1 TNDAMKLIK
10 CIIRQEK
17 LTQVIEQLSPIVPGM
32 TISEVR
38 GHGRQGG
45 HQTVYRGIE
54 YHLTLLPKVMIEIAI
69 DDNKVDDVVKVIGEA
84 TKNGELGDGRIV
96 ICAMEEVYHVRT
108 GFMDLR

>member
-1 TNDAMKLIK
+1 MKLIK

-17 LTQVIEQLSPIVPGM
+17 LAQVIEELSPIVPGM

-54 YHLTLLPKVMIEIAI
+54 YHLTLLPKIMLEIAI
-69 DDNKVDDVVKVIGEA
+69 DDNKVDDVVKAIGQA
-84 TKNGELGDGRIV
+84 AKTGEIGDGRIF
-96 ICAMEEVYHVRT
+96 ISPIEEVYHVRT
-108 GFMDLR
+108 GFMDLQ